1 MPSSSKNP
9 SPTNSVLTR
18 DQALRKAFEK
28 AGVTADDVLE
38 IECELD
44 NDDGKTVY
52 EIEFETRDGVE
63 YSCDV
68 DIHTGSIYDFD
79 KDRDDDRDD
88 DDD

>member
-1 MPSSSKNP
+1 M
-9 SPTNSVLTR
+9 
-18 DQALRKAFEK
+18 
-28 AGVTADDVLE
+28 LE